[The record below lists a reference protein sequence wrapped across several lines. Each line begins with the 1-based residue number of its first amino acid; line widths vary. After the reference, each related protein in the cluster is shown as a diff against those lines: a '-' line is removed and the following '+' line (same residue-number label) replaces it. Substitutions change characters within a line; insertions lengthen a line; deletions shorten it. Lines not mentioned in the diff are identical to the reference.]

1 MFQQM
6 FPTLY
11 SVDKSKRVREWT
23 IKVIDKGKYS
33 QIITYFGVK
42 DGKMIETIQEVLQGK
57 NLGRK
62 NETTAY
68 QQAIIEAQS
77 KWTKKKDKELYTE
90 HINLRE
96 TNPQTMN
103 KLTESTKIS
112 PMLAQDYKK
121 YVSKVKYPCYI
132 QPKLDGYR
140 CIYNKG
146 TLLSRQHKE
155 YTIIKTHHQ
164 ELVNELNKLPQNMV
178 YDGELYIHGDKDVT
192 FETLGVLRKQKNMSD
207 SDLINLRKISYYI
220 YDIVDNVLSFE
231 DRYTLLKKI
240 DFSQFKYIH
249 LVNTLEINDIQ
260 TLHKY
265 HVSFVNEQNYEGT
278 MIRNKHGKY
287 IGYRSTDL
295 LKYKNFE
302 DHEFKIVD
310 YTYELN
316 NNDKLIIWKILIN
329 KDTNI
334 VCDVRPQGS
343 KEERI
348 FLYNNG
354 KQFIGKNLWTKFFG
368 YTEKGSLRFPST
380 QRNTYKSYIR
390 DIVL

>member
-1 MFQQM
+1 MFQEM

-11 SVDKSKRVREWT
+11 SIDKFKKIRQWT
-23 IKVIDKGKYS
+23 IKVVDKGNHS

-57 NLGRK
+57 NLGKK
-62 NETTAY
+62 NETTPY
-68 QQAIIEAQS
+68 QQAIAEAQS
-77 KWTKKKDKELYTE
+77 KWMKKKDKELYTE
-90 HINLRE
+90 QISLPE
-96 TNPQTMN
+96 TSSHTMI
-103 KLTESTKIS
+103 SSKIS

-121 YVSKVKYPCYI
+121 HASKVKYPCYI

-140 CIYNKG
+140 CIYSKG
-146 TLLSRQHKE
+146 ALLSRQHKE
-155 YTIIKTHHQ
+155 YTIVKTHHQ
-164 ELVNELNKLPQNMV
+164 ELVNELGKLPQEFI
-178 YDGELYIHGDKDVT
+178 YDGELYIHDDKDVT
-192 FETLGVLRKQKNMSD
+192 FETLGVLRKQKNMTTE
-207 SDLINLRKISYYI
+207 DLTNLRKISYYI
-220 YDIVDNVLSFE
+220 YDIVDNIMSFE
-231 DRYTLLKKI
+231 DRYKLLNQI

-249 LVNTLEINDIQ
+249 LVNTIEVNDVQ
-260 TLHKY
+260 TLRKY
-265 HVSFVNEQNYEGT
+265 HVSFVNDQNYEGT
-278 MIRNKHGKY
+278 MVRNKHGKY

-329 KDTNI
+329 ETKNI
-334 VCDVRPQGS
+334 ICDVRPQGS

-348 FLYNNG
+348 YLYNNG
-354 KQFIGKNLWTKFFG
+354 KQFIGKKLWTKFFG
-368 YTEKGSLRFPST
+368 YTDKGSLRFPST

-390 DIVL
+390 DIIM